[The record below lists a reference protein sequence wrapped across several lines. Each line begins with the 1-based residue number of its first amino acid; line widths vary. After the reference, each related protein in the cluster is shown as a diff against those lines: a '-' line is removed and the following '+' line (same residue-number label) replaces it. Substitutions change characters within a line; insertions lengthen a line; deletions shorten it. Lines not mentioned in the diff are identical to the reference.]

1 MPRRVSSRPVG
12 ELVAARL
19 ARQLAAVAAEG
30 LAPTRAEASH
40 RLGWSMSLSS
50 QHLYTLLRQ
59 GVVAVGALQG
69 RRQGGGASRLL
80 WPGPRAGEV
89 LTAEQV
95 AAWEAARQVPP
106 EEGVVIV
113 AGEQRRVV
121 DGVALGTVPGC
132 DWRLRRGGVA
142 VREDGRLGRW
152 EA

>member
-19 ARQLAAVAAEG
+19 ARELAALAAEG
-30 LAPTRAEASH
+30 LAPTRTEAGL
-40 RLGWSMSLSS
+40 RLGWSMGLSS
-50 QHLYTLLRQ
+50 QHLGTMLRQ
-59 GVVAVGALQG
+59 QVIAPGERLPHT
-69 RRQGGGASRLL
+69 RGGASRLL
-80 WPGPRAGEV
+80 WPGPRAAEV
-89 LTAEQV
+89 LSPEEV

-106 EEGVVIV
+106 EEGVVTV

-121 DGVALGTVPGC
+121 DGVALGTVPGG

-142 VREDGRLGRW
+142 VREDGKTGRW